1 MTVEPWPRAVETDV
15 LVVGGG
21 IFGAAT
27 AYHLARFGV
36 DMVLVDRADPG
47 AEASGGN
54 AGSLHLQTSPS
65 YLAGKSEEFRQGFA
79 ATLPFFVAAVE
90 HWKALARELPRDIEL
105 TVKGGLMVAETEAQ
119 MRALHDKVET
129 ERAHGL
135 DIHMLTVNDV
145 RREAPYLGD
154 AVIGAAFCPGEG
166 KANPLAAVAGL
177 LDGARSAGGRV
188 MAQTEVTGI
197 QSASHGWRVSTSR
210 GAISCRRLVIAAGLW
225 SEGLAAKLGVALPI
239 THRPIHVNVT
249 ETCRPFIGHLV
260 QHAELRL
267 TLKQVRA
274 GNVIVGGGWPAT
286 LDPEFAR
293 PAVLRESIQ
302 NSLWLAQHIVPK
314 VGGLNLLRCWAS
326 RNAYTPDGKPIL
338 GPHPGAA
345 GLYFAVCNTFG
356 FTLGPLCGLL
366 VAEAVTARHASL
378 DLTPYSIARFARQSL
393 IHRD

>member
-1 MTVEPWPRAVETDV
+1 MTAEHWPRALETDA

-36 DMVLVDRADPG
+36 EVVLVDRADPG

-54 AGSLHLQTSPS
+54 AGSLHLQLSPS
-65 YLAGKSEEFRQGFA
+65 YFAGKSEAFRQGFA
-79 ATLPFFVAAVE
+79 AMLPFFVAAVE
-90 HWKALARELPRDIEL
+90 RWKALASELLRGIEL
-105 TVKGGLMVAETEAQ
+105 TVKGGLMVAETDAQ
-119 MRALHDKVET
+119 MRVLRGKVEM

-135 DIHMLTVNDV
+135 DIHMLTADDV

-166 KANPLAAVAGL
+166 KANPLAAVTGL
-177 LDGARSAGGRV
+177 LDGARSAGARV
-188 MAQTEVTGI
+188 MAEAEVTHVESVSG
-197 QSASHGWRVSTSR
+197 GWSVGTSR
-210 GAISCRRLVIAAGLW
+210 GGILCRRLIIAAGLW
-225 SEGLAAKLGVALPI
+225 SEGLVAKLGIALPI

-249 ETCRPFIGHLV
+249 ETCRPFIGHLI

-267 TLKQVRA
+267 TLKQVGA
-274 GNVIVGGGWPAT
+274 GNIIVGGGWPAT

-293 PAVLRESIQ
+293 PAVLRESVQ
-302 NSLWLAQHIVPK
+302 NSLWLAQHIVPR

-326 RNAYTPDGKPIL
+326 RNSYTPDGKPIL
-338 GPHPGAA
+338 GAHPGAP

-366 VAEAVTARHASL
+366 VAEAVAGRQQSF
-378 DLTPYSIARFARQSL
+378 DLEPYSAARFGA
-393 IHRD
+393 